1 MSDDTKKRLDTT
13 TKELNA
19 SELQRM
25 QLESRNEALQDSNDS
40 YEREL
45 RSLEV
50 KLDQLTAKL
59 VGILDNTATSK
70 NNCSENGETETQH
83 QHKNGRLSVGAFQ
96 QQKIILLES
105 NLEKLASVHKQVQK
119 HFCWVNVQFK
129 CLIPILLACVW

>member
-1 MSDDTKKRLDTT
+1 MSDDTKERLDTT
-13 TKELNA
+13 AKELDA

-25 QLESRNEALQDSNDS
+25 LLESRNEALQDSNDS
-40 YEREL
+40 YEREK
-45 RSLEV
+45 RSLED
-50 KLDQLTAKL
+50 KLDQFTAKL
-59 VGILDNTATSK
+59 VGILDNTASK
-70 NNCSENGETETQH
+70 NKCSENGETETQH

>member
-25 QLESRNEALQDSNDS
+25 QLESRNEALQDSIDS
-40 YEREL
+40 YEREQ
-45 RSLEV
+45 RSLED
-50 KLDQLTAKL
+50 KLDQLSAKL
-59 VGILDNTATSK
+59 VGIFDNTATSK
-70 NNCSENGETETQH
+70 NNCSENGETKTQH
-83 QHKNGRLSVGAFQ
+83 HHKNGRLSVGAFQ

-129 CLIPILLACVW
+129 CLLPIFLACV